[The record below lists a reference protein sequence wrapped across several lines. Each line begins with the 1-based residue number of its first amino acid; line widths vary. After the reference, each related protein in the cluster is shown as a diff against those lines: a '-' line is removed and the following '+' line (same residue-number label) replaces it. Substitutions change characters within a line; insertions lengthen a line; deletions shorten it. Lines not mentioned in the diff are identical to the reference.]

1 MSDPTRPPR
10 RGVDDPTSRPGAGT
24 VPHEPG
30 VDDAVSR
37 LRAEVIDLRL
47 RLEDE
52 VRTHRVVVVDDAGI
66 GRIRLATNTDGESQV
81 TLLDADGFERVR
93 IGAQPNRGVV
103 TVACRTQHDDATR
116 VEIFALDADLPD
128 AAYTGVELI
137 DRGNSVAGFVV
148 YEGRPPRQW
157 SAPQ

>member
-10 RGVDDPTSRPGAGT
+10 SGVDDPTARLDGGSG
-24 VPHEPG
+24 VPEQAT
-30 VDDAVSR
+30 DDPVSR
-37 LRAEVIDLRL
+37 LRAEVTDLRL

-66 GRIRLATNTDGESQV
+66 GRIRLATTSDGESRV

-93 IGAQPNRGVV
+93 IAGQLDRGVV
-103 TVACRTQHDDATR
+103 TVACRPQHGEPTR
-116 VEIFALDADLPD
+116 VEVFALDPDSPD

-137 DRGNSVAGFVV
+137 DRGDSVAGFVV

>member
-10 RGVDDPTSRPGAGT
+10 TGVDDPTARPDGESG
-24 VPHEPG
+24 VPEHDA
-30 VDDAVSR
+30 DDALSR
-37 LRAEVIDLRL
+37 LRAEVTDLRL

-66 GRIRLATNTDGESQV
+66 SRIRLATTAEGESRV

-93 IGAQPNRGVV
+93 IGGQPDRGVV
-103 TVACRTQHDDATR
+103 TIACRTQHDESTR
-116 VEIFALDADLPD
+116 VEVFALDPDAPD

-157 SAPQ
+157 SAPK